1 MMLLAHILG
10 IPVEESL
17 IPLASGVTAGTLLV
31 LGGMLRSLLAPHR
44 KAPLQPR

>member
-17 IPLASGVTAGTLLV
+17 MPLASGVTAGTLLV
-31 LGGMLRSLLAPHR
+31 LAGMMRKLLASHSR
-44 KAPLQPR
+44 TPLQPK